1 MAKNIQGKPQAGKVR
16 QVRAES
22 KISFPFPPS
31 MLAAQITISALPERW
46 ILLPNPK
53 KSLQRGVT
61 EHPPSTVAIRSGHQV
76 RQLRSSLMDLWF
88 LILPDFLLLCLEL
101 TVMVPEKK
109 TSCFSN
115 EVPSEAV

>member
-61 EHPPSTVAIRSGHQV
+61 EHPPRHSGHQV
-76 RQLRSSLMDLWF
+76 WPSGQATQIQSNG
-88 LILPDFLLLCLEL
+88 P
-101 TVMVPEKK
+101 VVPH
-109 TSCFSN
+109 
-115 EVPSEAV
+115 PS